1 MTAKN
6 ARIVANA
13 IVLAG
18 GGVLAF
24 LALRQPFLRRTAFR
38 VAPMLAG
45 GAPPLQI
52 AAFAIAHAIRDH
64 THEPPAARD
73 ADTASRAR

>member
-24 LALRQPFLRRTAFR
+24 LVWRQPSVRRAAFR
-38 VAPMLAG
+38 TLPMMLG
-45 GAPPLQI
+45 GAPPWQI
-52 AAFAIAHAIRDH
+52 AAFAIAHAVAER
-64 THEPPAARD
+64 TRVRPA
-73 ADTASRAR
+73 